1 MCWNAKKE
9 GQRGGYFPTVDKRIW
24 ISKAFYTSFYVG
36 IGALFPYL
44 PVYFKQLKLSSHQN
58 GILIGIR
65 PLIQF
70 CVTPL
75 WGACADRFCKS
86 KVILLLSVVGWL
98 VSNFLLLLVPVHN
111 DPKLCDVYNANYGD
125 GISYKRN
132 HSNLQVIKGHS
143 NHKHF
148 ITRGHTMRQDF
159 YSRVSPFLD
168 TTVPFFPITFRD
180 LKYVCNMTSQD
191 NNKKIDDM
199 TAHDHWRDKPQV
211 DLVKLRPSSQQPFHD
226 SLSNTDNSNKYVSC
240 DSTQFIYLLLVTVVG
255 TIIAAPAQAL
265 ADTATLQS
273 LHGETHK
280 YGRVRL
286 WGSLGWGVG
295 GFSVGAAVST
305 NNEKNYCGEL
315 VIDYSPCFYVY
326 AAAMG
331 VAFLC
336 ATQFQFDQTPD
347 YPDTSDAE
355 NVKTNYITDGLKV
368 FQNLQ
373 FCFVIFIAFFCGS
386 ATGFIETFLFWYL
399 HELGGG
405 QLLFSVINGLNCA
418 AEVCVFF
425 VTDKLLS
432 FLGHINVIYLALFCY
447 SLRFIYFYFV
457 QSPWAVLPAEL
468 LQGITTAALWSSCV
482 SYVGLHP
489 GASNTVQGILNG
501 VYMGLGFATGGFMGG
516 LLVQFTGMKLSF
528 VMYALASFCVL
539 LIFAVINKLSN
550 KP

>member
-1 MCWNAKKE
+1 MGMEWY
-9 GQRGGYFPTVDKRIW
+9 GTWV
-24 ISKAFYTSFYVG
+24 SKAFYASFYVA

-58 GILIGIR
+58 GIIIGIR

-86 KVILLLSVVGWL
+86 KAILLLSVLGWL
-98 VSNFLLLLVPVHN
+98 VSNFLLSLVPVN
-111 DPKLCDVYNANYGD
+111 NNPKLCDFYNKNYED
-125 GISYKRN
+125 GISYRRN
-132 HSNLQVIKGHS
+132 DTSLQPNGGS
-143 NHKHF
+143 SFGDYKHF
-148 ITRGHTMRQDF
+148 VNSGHAKKQDF
-159 YSRVSPFLD
+159 YSRVSPYLD
-168 TTVPFFPITFRD
+168 TTVPFLPITLVDFQD
-180 LKYVCNMTSQD
+180 VCRVTSQG
-191 NNKKIDDM
+191 NKNVID
-199 TAHDHWRDKPQV
+199 HGQEKPEV
-211 DLVKLRPSSQQPFHD
+211 DITKTPSSSQKPFQD
-226 SLSNTDNSNKYVSC
+226 SLSRVDHNDKYVSC
-240 DSTQFIYLLLVTVVG
+240 DSKQFMYLLLVTVIG
-255 TIIAAPAQAL
+255 TIISAPAQAL
-265 ADTATLQS
+265 ADTATLQT

-286 WGSLGWGVG
+286 WGSLGWGIG
-295 GFSVGAAVST
+295 GFSVGAAISS
-305 NNEKNYCGEL
+305 NYQKNHCGEP

-326 AAAMG
+326 AVGMG

-336 ATQFQFDQTPD
+336 ATQFKFDQIQD
-347 YPDTSDAE
+347 CLDVSGEDHS
-355 NVKTNYITDGLKV
+355 KTNKITEGLKV
-368 FQNLQ
+368 FRSPQ
-373 FCFVIFIAFFCGS
+373 FCFVILIAFFCGS

-425 VTDKLLS
+425 VTDKLLC

-447 SLRFIYFYFV
+447 SLRFVYFYFV

-482 SYVGLHP
+482 SFVGLHP

-501 VYMGLGFATGGFMGG
+501 VYMGLGFASGGFMGG
-516 LLVQFTGMKLSF
+516 LLVHVAGMKLSF
-528 VMYALASFCVL
+528 LLYALASLCVL
-539 LIFAVINKLSN
+539 LMFVVINKI
-550 KP
+550 KKE

>member
-1 MCWNAKKE
+1 M
-9 GQRGGYFPTVDKRIW
+9 VDKRIW
-24 ISKAFYTSFYVG
+24 ISKAFYASFYVA

-70 CVTPL
+70 CFAPL
-75 WGACADRFCKS
+75 WGVCADRFRRS
-86 KVILLLSVVGWL
+86 KAILLLSVLGWL
-98 VSNFLLLLVPVHN
+98 ASNFLLLLVPVNN
-111 DPKLCDVYNANYGD
+111 DPRLCNFYDKIYED
-125 GISYKRN
+125 GISYKWNYTR
-132 HSNLQVIKGHS
+132 LQLGNNS
-143 NHKHF
+143 SQTNTNYKHF
-148 ITRGHTMRQDF
+148 TTRDQDF
-159 YSRVSPFLD
+159 FSRVSPYLD
-168 TTVPFFPITFRD
+168 TTVPFFPINFKD
-180 LKYVCNMTSQD
+180 FQDVCSKTSQGND
-191 NNKKIDDM
+191 KMIDG
-199 TAHDHWRDKPQV
+199 TNVQQHWQEKPEV
-211 DLVKLRPSSQQPFHD
+211 DIESSRPFTPDPFQD
-226 SLSNTDNSNKYVSC
+226 SISTLDTSELYISC
-240 DSTQFIYLLLVTVVG
+240 DSTEFIYLLLVTVIG

-295 GFSVGAAVST
+295 GFSVGAAVSSNYQT
-305 NNEKNYCGEL
+305 NHCGEP

-326 AAAMG
+326 AATMSA
-331 VAFLC
+331 AFIC
-336 ATQFQFDQTPD
+336 ATQLHFDDQTQDCPD
-347 YPDTSDAE
+347 VPEVDKL
-355 NVKTNYITDGLKV
+355 KTNNIFQGLKV
-368 FQNLQ
+368 FRSPQ

-425 VTDKLLS
+425 VTDKLLC
-432 FLGHINVIYLALFCY
+432 FLGQINVIYLALFCY
-447 SLRFIYFYFV
+447 SLRFVYFYFI
-457 QSPWAVLPAEL
+457 QSPWFVLPAEL

-501 VYMGLGFATGGFMGG
+501 VYMGLGFASGGFLGG
-516 LLVQFTGMKLSF
+516 LLVHFAGMKLSF
-528 VMYALASFCVL
+528 LLYSLASISL
-539 LIFAVINKLSN
+539 LLVFAVLNKINVT
-550 KP
+550 

>member
-1 MCWNAKKE
+1 MEKIEKSKC
-9 GQRGGYFPTVDKRIW
+9 FSILDKQIW
-24 ISKAFYTSFYVG
+24 ISKAFYASFYVA

-44 PVYFKQLKLSSHQN
+44 PVYFKQLKLSYHQN

-70 CVTPL
+70 CFTPI
-75 WGACADRFCKS
+75 WGACADKFSKS
-86 KVILLLSVVGWL
+86 KAILMMSVLGWL
-98 VSNFLLLLVPVHN
+98 ASNFLLLLVPVNN
-111 DPKLCDVYNANYGD
+111 DLKLCDVLNQVQEDSILYRKNHTSSQKSNFPSST
-125 GISYKRN
+125 GIN
-132 HSNLQVIKGHS
+132 N
-143 NHKHF
+143 KHDT
-148 ITRGHTMRQDF
+148 TRGEHVNKQEFFSM
-159 YSRVSPFLD
+159 RVSPYLY
-168 TTVPFFPITFRD
+168 TTVPFFLINLRGFQSVCIATPQD
-180 LKYVCNMTSQD
+180 LNPAIDHQGKPEVDIGNSQPL
-191 NNKKIDDM
+191 N
-199 TAHDHWRDKPQV
+199 
-211 DLVKLRPSSQQPFHD
+211 QQPFQDMINGIDD
-226 SLSNTDNSNKYVSC
+226 SDQHVSC
-240 DSTQFIYLLLVTVVG
+240 NSKEFIYLLLVTVIG

-273 LHGETHK
+273 LHGETQR

-286 WGSLGWGVG
+286 WGSLGWGIG

-305 NNEKNYCGEL
+305 NYQTNHCGES

-326 AAAMG
+326 AASMG

-336 ATQFQFDQTPD
+336 ATQLEFDQTQDSPVIL
-347 YPDTSDAE
+347 E
-355 NVKTNYITDGLKV
+355 TDNSKSNKIIRGLKV
-368 FQNLQ
+368 FRSPQ

-405 QLLFSVINGLNCA
+405 QMLLSVINGLNCT

-425 VTDKLLS
+425 VTDRLLS
-432 FLGHINVIYLALFCY
+432 FLGHINVIYLALLCY
-447 SLRFIYFYFV
+447 SIRFIYFYLI

-482 SYVGLHP
+482 SFVGLHP

-516 LLVQFTGMKLSF
+516 ILVHAAGMKLSF
-528 VMYALASFCVL
+528 LIYSVASLCLL
-539 LIFAVINKLSN
+539 LIFVVLNKINVS
-550 KP
+550 